1 MLKIKYLKIIL
12 GQVSVILE
20 SKASALGT
28 NLTVPWQQL
37 WTPKKRL
44 KLKLWTPKKRL
55 KLKLWTPKKRL
66 KLKLWTPKFQLL
78 IRINY
83 NIGIEQNQNLINRFN
98 FLAKLAFS

>member
-55 KLKLWTPKKRL
+55 KLKLWTPK
-66 KLKLWTPKFQLL
+66 FQLL